1 MTIVITRFAL
11 PARLTSNDAK
21 KIFLS
26 TAPLYRGFPSLLR
39 KHYLLSEDGLT
50 AGAVYVW
57 ESRAEAEK
65 LYTHEWREFV
75 TEKYGSEPSVS
86 FFDNLVTVDNTTDTP
101 MTAAGEVSTG
111 THHGLPAGVSPRRA
125 EESADDSRGTLPRA

>member
-1 MTIVITRFAL
+1 MTIVLTRFAL
-11 PARLTSNDAK
+11 RARLSNNDAE

-26 TAPLYRGFPSLLR
+26 TAPLYQGLAGLLR

-65 LYTHEWREFV
+65 LYTSEWRQFV
-75 TEKYGSEPSVS
+75 TEKYGSEPSVV
-86 FFDNLVTVDNTTDTP
+86 FFDNLVTVDNTMNHP
-101 MTAAGEVSTG
+101 MT
-111 THHGLPAGVSPRRA
+111 
-125 EESADDSRGTLPRA
+125 DDVVEALKPSS

>member
-11 PARLTSNDAK
+11 PARLTNDEAK
-21 KIFLS
+21 EIFLS
-26 TAPLYRGFPSLLR
+26 TAPLYRGRPGLVR

-65 LYTHEWREFV
+65 QYTSEWRAFV
-75 TEKYGSEPSVS
+75 AGKYGCEPSVM
-86 FFDNLVTVDNTTDTP
+86 FFENPVTVENAMKVTVD
-101 MTAAGEVSTG
+101 
-111 THHGLPAGVSPRRA
+111 
-125 EESADDSRGTLPRA
+125 